1 VLAMSAGKKTLEER
15 IADIIRM
22 LGANE
27 DGLVLNA
34 VSSLKRVLASAGT
47 DLHGLAHGIENL
59 GKSTVVPD
67 EIKKKIWD
75 AAVQHTENRL
85 HGADDF
91 ASTDGKPTWQSV
103 ALYCQRNINR
113 LDAKHHDFINKVAA
127 QTVWDQEPTERM
139 HKYLFSLFL
148 RLGGRIQ

>member
-1 VLAMSAGKKTLEER
+1 LEER
-15 IADIIRM
+15 IAAVVRLLASDR
-22 LGANE
+22 
-27 DGLVLNA
+27 DGEKLAA
-34 VSSLKRVLASAGT
+34 VAALERTLKSAGT
-47 DLHGLAHGIENL
+47 DFNGLAHGIENL

-91 ASTDGKPTWQSV
+91 ANTDGKPDWKAV
-103 ALYCQRNINR
+103 ALFCQRNINR

-127 QTVWDQEPTERM
+127 QTVWDREPTERM

-148 RLGGRIQ
+148 RLGGKII

>member
-1 VLAMSAGKKTLEER
+1 MSAGKKTLEER

-22 LGANE
+22 LGAKE
-27 DGLVLNA
+27 DGM
-34 VSSLKRVLASAGT
+34 VLAAVTALKQTLTSAGT

-85 HGADDF
+85 HA
-91 ASTDGKPTWQSV
+91 ATISA
-103 ALYCQRNINR
+103 ALTANR
-113 LDAKHHDFINKVAA
+113 PGN
-127 QTVWDQEPTERM
+127 R
-139 HKYLFSLFL
+139 
-148 RLGGRIQ
+148 